1 MTLDNYFIKNRI
13 KKNYLELLAVIFSI
27 CYTVLITYGIE
38 LAWAC
43 GIIGASLYF
52 YICFQKKLYAETSLQ
67 LFYIGTAIYGW
78 YNWNTGG
85 GFIVKSLPLEE
96 HIPYIISGLIWVAI
110 IGTILK
116 KTTDAALPYID
127 SFTTLFAIIATLLM
141 INLVHENWLY
151 FIIIDAISVL
161 MYYKRGLKLTSILFV
176 VYTLLSI
183 NAYYQWLS

>member
-1 MTLDNYFIKNRI
+1 MTLDSYFINNKI
-13 KKNYLELLAVIFSI
+13 KKNYLEVLAVIFSI
-27 CYTVLITYGIE
+27 GYTALITYGIE

-43 GIIGASLYF
+43 GIIGAGLYF

-78 YNWNTGG
+78 YNWDSGG
-85 GFIVKSLPLEE
+85 GFIVKSLALKE
-96 HIPYIISGLIWVAI
+96 HIPYIIFGLLGVVI

-116 KTTDAALPYID
+116 KSTDAALPYID

-151 FIIIDAISVL
+151 FIVIDAISVL
-161 MYYKRGLKLTSILFV
+161 MYYKRGLKLTSLLFV

-183 NAYYQWLS
+183 NAYFQWS